1 MNQSFH
7 RFILLLLIFFTLF
20 KITDSKE
27 QVALV
32 PLGAMPTD
40 EPLPPDSVT
49 AVILG
54 PDSAMY
60 ISWLIPQTGLTV
72 ETYDIYRLSDFDPEG
87 DPTSGTHTWYLS
99 HNWPACSDPSW
110 SQLDPGWYAYGVRAV
125 YTNGQVS
132 VMAVSNIVGHL
143 MYCSVGVQVTL
154 ATNQPATDA
163 RINLFGKDY
172 PYKDY
177 AGRDSSLVS
186 IDSVI
191 KSTYTVA
198 AYHTGYDTGYHE
210 NVTISQDTL
219 FELLLQLKKYP
230 PYNLFVD
237 SVSLIA
243 RWNEP
248 TLTAVREDFEN
259 PVFPPPGWQALTKAN
274 TGWFRTM
281 NGSSGGFT
289 IPPWD
294 SYYAC
299 VNDDNMVS
307 LFDREAGSSANGCCD
322 YLITPPL
329 DLTESDGYLLVFDS
343 FYNGAYGHVAFIEY
357 SHDNGETW
365 DVFYQ
370 LMPYATWHT
379 LQLDLGTLAGPDAP
393 QPVWIAFHS
402 DDLGSWTSGWA
413 IDNVCICDPSVTIDY
428 ENFNVYLDDSLLAQT
443 SGMAYNYAPL
453 NYGQRYLAEV
463 SANYSHGVSRK
474 DTFSFTSRYLPPPLD
489 LAASVGQD
497 SVYLSWDPPDKELT
511 ARAVD
516 SIVPANLLG
525 YNIYRN
531 ELPVEYQP
539 HTGAYVTQ
547 TYIDAG
553 LEPGHYL
560 YTVTGIYDLGVYG
573 FPGDTGES
581 AKMPFR
587 NAIVENCKELEF
599 TENWSFN
606 GFIHQNWIAE
616 SPGWVIDTL
625 EGINPPCAAFIPDTA
640 MYQYSIGLVS
650 PPLCAHK
657 IKQREIWLDFYL
669 QLQSST
675 ASGTEFLR
683 VKIWDWVSQEWF
695 IAEEFSNADG
705 NIPWTLFK
713 INLTDFAL
721 ENVIKLGFMAE
732 GENAGLIDGW
742 YIDHIYVYPVC
753 VGPETL
759 TSTVD
764 PGNAAIILTWEPSF
778 KEPDGQWIHWDDGNL
793 YTEFGTG
800 EPAMFDVAHCYEPV
814 HLMDFEDYSIHT
826 IAFCPTEVNAS
837 YSVRVWKGQDAAIL
851 LADIPVKD
859 PEWYQWSYV
868 ELSSPI
874 PIDIT
879 QNLYI
884 GYHIDALTGY
894 PAGCDNGPAIEG
906 YGNMINMDGWKTLT
920 QVDPSLNVNWN
931 IKAFIQPS
939 AMDRGP
945 LYYQV
950 YRNIDNGGYEL
961 YGYAMDTT
969 FIDANLTNALY
980 CYRVNALWAD
990 PWMEFCE
997 SALSMEA
1004 CELLSVGLHPRTSAN
1019 REFYLYPNPAREVL
1033 RVEFL
1038 GLSPGDHY
1046 SLVIYD
1052 IFGRVAT
1059 AHIPA
1064 IPHSVEGRVGW
1075 QVDVSELPVGIYLA
1089 VVQYERAVIGTGKF
1103 LVTR

>member
-143 MYCSVGVQVTL
+143 MYCSVEVQVTL

-163 RINLFGKDY
+163 RVNLFGKDY

-198 AYHTGYDTGYHE
+198 AYHTGYDTSYHE

-219 FELLLQLKKYP
+219 FELLLQLKKHP

-259 PVFPPPGWQALTKAN
+259 PIFPPPGWQAT
-274 TGWFRTM
+274 TTGPVGWFRTM
-281 NGSSGGFT
+281 DGSSAGFT
-289 IPPWD
+289 IPPRD

-299 VNDDNMVS
+299 VNYEIFRND
-307 LFDREAGSSANGCCD
+307 AGSIHPGCCD

-329 DLTESDGYLLVFDS
+329 DLTESDGYQLVFDS
-343 FYNGAYGHVAFIEY
+343 FYNGAYNHLAFIEY
-357 SHDNGETW
+357 SYDNGKTW
-365 DVFYQ
+365 EPFYQ
-370 LMPYATWHT
+370 LMPYSTWLT
-379 LQLDLGTLAGPDAP
+379 FQFDLGTFAGPNAT
-393 QPVWIAFHS
+393 QPVWFAFHS
-402 DDLGSWTSGWA
+402 DNNDYWGSGWA
-413 IDNVCICDPSVTIDY
+413 IDNVCINDPTVPVDY

-443 SGMAYNYAPL
+443 SGLAYSYAPL
-453 NYGQRYLAEV
+453 NYGQRYQAAV
-463 SANYSHGVSRK
+463 SVNYSHGVSRK
-474 DTFSFTSRYLPPPLD
+474 DTFSFTSRYLPIPSNLF
-489 LAASVGQD
+489 STVEQD
-497 SVYLSWDPPDKELT
+497 SVYLSWDPPDTEFT
-511 ARAVD
+511 VRAVD

-531 ELPVEYQP
+531 ELPVGYQQ
-539 HTGAYVTQ
+539 HAGAYVTQ

-553 LEPGHYL
+553 LEPGHYR
-560 YTVTGIYDLGVYG
+560 YAVSGIYDLGVYG
-573 FPGDTGES
+573 LPGDTGES
-581 AKMPFR
+581 ARTPFR

-606 GFIHQNWIAE
+606 GFIHQSWIAE

-625 EGINPPCAAFIPDTA
+625 EGINPPCASFLPDTA
-640 MYQYSIGLVS
+640 MYQYSICLVS
-650 PPLCAHK
+650 PSLCTQE

-742 YIDHIYVYPVC
+742 YIDNIYVYPVC
-753 VGPETL
+753 VGPDTL
-759 TSTVD
+759 HSAVD
-764 PGNAAIILTWEPSF
+764 PGNAAIILTWEPPF
-778 KEPDGQWIHWDDGNL
+778 EKLYGQWIHWDDGNL

-800 EPAMFDVAHCYEPV
+800 GPAMFDVAHCYEPV
-814 HLMDFEDYSIHT
+814 HLIDFEDYSIHT

-837 YSVRVWKGQDAAIL
+837 YSVRVWKGKDAAIL
-851 LADIPVKD
+851 LADIPVND

-906 YGNMINMDGWKTLT
+906 YGNMINLGGWKTLT
-920 QVDPSLNVNWN
+920 QVDPNLNVNWN

-939 AMDRGP
+939 DMDRGP
-945 LYYQV
+945 LYYHV

-980 CYRVNALWAD
+980 CYRVSALWAD
-990 PWMEFCE
+990 PWMEYCE
-997 SALSMEA
+997 SSLSAET
-1004 CELLSVGLHPRTSAN
+1004 CEILSVGLHPRPSAS
-1019 REFYLYPNPAREVL
+1019 REFYVYPNPARKVL
-1033 RVEFL
+1033 SVKFS
-1038 GLSPGDHY
+1038 GLSGCHDC
-1046 SLVIYD
+1046 SLEIFD
-1052 IFGRVAT
+1052 IFGRN
-1059 AHIPA
+1059 IDR
-1064 IPHSVEGRVGW
+1064 IVEPDQKEVITI
-1075 QVDVSELPVGIYLA
+1075 DVTNYSPGIYLVLA
-1089 VVQYERAVIGTGKF
+1089 RDGILIVGSAKFVVSK
-1103 LVTR
+1103 